1 VKVLVDTS
9 VWSLA
14 FRRNRNNQNAEVP
27 AEVVALTRLI
37 RDAEVAIIGAIRQEV
52 LSGISDMKQ
61 FSTLKMHLAEFKDIA
76 LEAEDY
82 AFAAE
87 CFNQC
92 RARGIQGSHTDFL
105 ICAVALRRNM
115 PIFTTDRDFTAFSKV
130 LPIRLFEFGSSAAHG
145 TIL

>member
-1 VKVLVDTS
+1 MKVLVDTS

-14 FRRNRNNQNAEVP
+14 FRRNRSNTNVEIPPEV
-27 AEVVALTRLI
+27 AALTQLI

-61 FSTLKMHLAEFKDIA
+61 FSALKMHLAEFTDIA

-92 RARGIQGSHTDFL
+92 CARGIQGSHTDFL
-105 ICAVALRRNM
+105 ICAVAQRRNM
-115 PIFTTDRDFTAFSKV
+115 PIFTTDKNFTEFSKV
-130 LPIRLFEFGSSAAHG
+130 LPIRLF
-145 TIL
+145 